1 MRGPRTLKRP
11 LLGLAVSALTLA
23 AVPALAQTTTATRT
37 FPVTGNAPQVC
48 ALQRGTIQPGG
59 LVNINGTTGDTLQ
72 IIQLTDSQTL
82 AARAAS
88 ATISFA
94 GFCNFPHRI
103 RIESS
108 NNGLWPTDGR
118 VSVAS
123 GGFAYA
129 VPYDA
134 HLIWGL
140 ADGDLNAD
148 ATVRQLHQRSID
160 VNQATA
166 GNLTLR
172 IVIAQGASNVEVN
185 APVLAGAYSDTLR
198 IFLEPR

>member
-1 MRGPRTLKRP
+1 MTKRNTL
-11 LLGLAVSALTLA
+11 LA
-23 AVPALAQTTTATRT
+23 ALAILTAGAAQPVVAQTAQ
-37 FPVTGNAPQVC
+37 PVSSRSLPVIGNTPQVC
-48 ALQRGTIQPGG
+48 ALERGQIRPGG
-59 LVNINGTTGDTLQ
+59 LVNINGTAGDTLQ
-72 IIQLTDSQTL
+72 IIQLTASQTL

-88 ATISFA
+88 ATIAFA

-103 RIESS
+103 RIESA

-134 HLIWGL
+134 QLAWGVVN
-140 ADGDLNAD
+140 GDLNAD
-148 ATVRQLHQRSID
+148 ATVRQLSTRSID

-166 GNLTLR
+166 GDMTLR

>member
-1 MRGPRTLKRP
+1 MRGLRTLKR
-11 LLGLAVSALTLA
+11 LLAGLAVSALTLA
-23 AVPALAQTTTATRT
+23 AMPAQAQSTTATRT
-37 FPVTGNAPQVC
+37 LPVTGNAPQVC

-59 LVNINGTTGDTLQ
+59 LVNINGTTGDTLR
-72 IIQLTDSQTL
+72 ITQLTDSQTL

-94 GFCNFPHRI
+94 GFCNFPHRV

-118 VSVAS
+118 VSAAS

-134 HLIWGL
+134 QLVWGV
-140 ADGDLNAD
+140 ANGDLNAD
-148 ATVRQLHQRSID
+148 ATVRQLSTRSFD

-166 GNLTLR
+166 GDLTLR